1 MPHPVPIRLAMKSDA
16 VPIAQMS
23 RDLIEHGL
31 GWSWAPPRV
40 RQSMA
45 DPQTNVIVVPAAVTG
60 SAPDAFAI
68 MRYRDDDAHLLLL
81 AVQPARWRQGVGT
94 ALMDWLEKVAV
105 TAGLERISLEARQ
118 SNDQARA
125 FYRRLGYVESHLRA
139 GYYSGREASVQLS
152 KDLRL
157 DRAQRA

>member
-1 MPHPVPIRLAMKSDA
+1 MPHPVTIRLARKSDA

-23 RDLIEHGL
+23 RDLIEQGL

-45 DPQTNVIVVPAAVTG
+45 DPQTNVIVVPGAGTT
-60 SAPDAFAI
+60 PDAFAI

-81 AVQPARWRQGVGT
+81 AVQPARWRQGLGT

-125 FYRRLGYVESHLRA
+125 FYRRIGYVESHFRP